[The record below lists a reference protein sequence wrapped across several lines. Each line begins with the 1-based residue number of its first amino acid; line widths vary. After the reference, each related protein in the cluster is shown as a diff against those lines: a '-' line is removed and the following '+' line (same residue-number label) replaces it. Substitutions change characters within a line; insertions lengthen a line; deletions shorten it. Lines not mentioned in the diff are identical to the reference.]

1 MYVFEE
7 ADDPVVAALPPAT
20 LQGAPHGT
28 PHLVIL
34 MQFWLRGLAVLAL
47 QLFKS
52 VQQLTCGGQDKSLW
66 LKQLALL
73 FCAPTESQ
81 APFLQYR
88 LSSNHIH
95 SSNSQFTNI
104 GR

>member
-7 ADDPVVAALPPAT
+7 ADDPVVAPLPPET
-20 LQGAPHGT
+20 LQGSPHGT

-34 MQFWLRGLAVLAL
+34 MQFWLPLTVLTL
-47 QLFKS
+47 QS
-52 VQQLTCGGQDKSLW
+52 VQQLTRGGQDKSLW
-66 LKQLALL
+66 LKQSALL